1 MFFGGKGTVGLDI
14 GSGYLKLVQL
24 KDTKEGYE
32 LELFDMLPLPPEL
45 IVDGSIID
53 SLRLVDSLKELAR
66 KAKIRAK
73 DVTIS
78 IAGHSSVI
86 IKRVSL
92 PEMSEDELYESIKF
106 EAEQYIPF
114 DIDDV
119 DLDFQILGPKE
130 EPGQMDVILV
140 AVKKDIVNE
149 YLSVVKEAGLNCQIV
164 DVNSFALE
172 NIYEINYE
180 IEPEKNV
187 ALVNIGAN
195 TINMNILK
203 GGISVFTRDSA
214 VGSNLHTE
222 VLQREFNLAY
232 EVAERLKRGEPVENV
247 TPQDAFS
254 VMELASEEIISEV
267 NRSLEYFHEDIHE
280 IVLSG
285 GCALIRDF
293 PNLLAEKI
301 RVETKLMQPFKN
313 IKIVSTQETRRQ
325 MIKVNLLPLKRKK
338 KPKPLPSF
346 LVITI
351 LITVVICILMAYL
364 TFFFNSRLSVKKK
377 QFAANET
384 KIAELKEMIKTVE
397 DFEQRNKT
405 FKERNDIIEQLSK
418 NKSLP
423 VKILDEFSALLPNG
437 IWLQTMSIA
446 GGTINLEGYG
456 FTNNDIVSYVDN
468 IKNSRMFTDV
478 YLQESKSVEAERVAV
493 YMFKLTCRL
502 KV

>member
-1 MFFGGKGTVGLDI
+1 MFFGGKGTIGLDI
-14 GSGYLKLVQL
+14 GSGYLKVVQL
-24 KDTKEGYE
+24 KDSKGGYE

-66 KAKIRAK
+66 KAKIKAK
-73 DVTIS
+73 DTTIS

-86 IKRVSL
+86 IKRVAL
-92 PEMSEDELYESIKF
+92 PDMSEDELYESIKF

-140 AVKKDIVNE
+140 AVKKDIINE
-149 YLSVVKEAGLNCQIV
+149 YISVVKEAGFNCQIV

-222 VLQREFNLAY
+222 VLQREFNLTY

-247 TPQDAFS
+247 SPQDAFS

-285 GCALIRDF
+285 GSALIRDF

-301 RVETKLMQPFKN
+301 RVETKLLQPFKN
-313 IKIVSTQETRRQ
+313 IKIPKHLDLAYIQEMAPMAAVAAGLALRR
-325 MIKVNLLPLKRKK
+325 PGDR
-338 KPKPLPSF
+338 
-346 LVITI
+346 
-351 LITVVICILMAYL
+351 
-364 TFFFNSRLSVKKK
+364 
-377 QFAANET
+377 
-384 KIAELKEMIKTVE
+384 
-397 DFEQRNKT
+397 
-405 FKERNDIIEQLSK
+405 
-418 NKSLP
+418 
-423 VKILDEFSALLPNG
+423 
-437 IWLQTMSIA
+437 
-446 GGTINLEGYG
+446 
-456 FTNNDIVSYVDN
+456 
-468 IKNSRMFTDV
+468 
-478 YLQESKSVEAERVAV
+478 
-493 YMFKLTCRL
+493 
-502 KV
+502 

>member
-1 MFFGGKGTVGLDI
+1 MFFGGKGTIGLDI

-24 KDTKEGYE
+24 KDTKGGYE

-66 KAKIRAK
+66 KARIKTK

-86 IKRVSL
+86 VKRVSL
-92 PEMSEDELYESIKF
+92 PDMSEDELYESIKF

-119 DLDFQILGPKE
+119 NLDFQILGPKE

-140 AVKKDIVNE
+140 AIKKDIINE
-149 YLSVVKEAGLNCQIV
+149 YLSVVKEAGFNCQIV

-187 ALVNIGAN
+187 ALVNIGAS
-195 TINMNILK
+195 TMNMNILK

-222 VLQREFNLAY
+222 VLQREFNLTY
-232 EVAERLKRGEPVENV
+232 EMAERLKRGEPVENV
-247 TPQDAFS
+247 SPQDAFS
-254 VMELASEEIISEV
+254 VMELASEEIIGEV

-285 GCALIRDF
+285 GSALINDF

-313 IKIVSTQETRRQ
+313 IKIAKHFDLSFIEEMAPMAAVAAGLALRR
-325 MIKVNLLPLKRKK
+325 PGDR
-338 KPKPLPSF
+338 
-346 LVITI
+346 
-351 LITVVICILMAYL
+351 
-364 TFFFNSRLSVKKK
+364 
-377 QFAANET
+377 
-384 KIAELKEMIKTVE
+384 
-397 DFEQRNKT
+397 
-405 FKERNDIIEQLSK
+405 
-418 NKSLP
+418 
-423 VKILDEFSALLPNG
+423 
-437 IWLQTMSIA
+437 
-446 GGTINLEGYG
+446 
-456 FTNNDIVSYVDN
+456 
-468 IKNSRMFTDV
+468 
-478 YLQESKSVEAERVAV
+478 
-493 YMFKLTCRL
+493 
-502 KV
+502 

>member
-1 MFFGGKGTVGLDI
+1 MFFGGKGTIGLDI
-14 GSGYLKLVQL
+14 GSGYLKIVQL
-24 KDTKEGYE
+24 KDTKGGYE

-66 KAKIRAK
+66 KAKIKARDA
-73 DVTIS
+73 TIS
-78 IAGHSSVI
+78 VAGHASVI

-92 PEMSEDELYESIKF
+92 PEMSEDELFESIKF

-140 AVKKDIVNE
+140 AVKKDIISE
-149 YLSVVKEAGLNCQIV
+149 YISVVKEAGFNCQIV
-164 DVNSFALE
+164 DVNAFALE

-180 IEPEKNV
+180 IEPDKNV
-187 ALVNIGAN
+187 ALVNIGAS
-195 TINMNILK
+195 TINMNVLK

-222 VLQREFNLAY
+222 VLQREFSLTF

-247 TPQDAFS
+247 SPQDAFS

-285 GCALIRDF
+285 GCELIRYF

-301 RVETKLMQPFKN
+301 RVETKLMEPFKN
-313 IKIVSTQETRRQ
+313 IKIPKNLDLSYIQEMAPMAAVATGLALRR
-325 MIKVNLLPLKRKK
+325 PGDR
-338 KPKPLPSF
+338 
-346 LVITI
+346 
-351 LITVVICILMAYL
+351 
-364 TFFFNSRLSVKKK
+364 
-377 QFAANET
+377 
-384 KIAELKEMIKTVE
+384 
-397 DFEQRNKT
+397 
-405 FKERNDIIEQLSK
+405 
-418 NKSLP
+418 
-423 VKILDEFSALLPNG
+423 
-437 IWLQTMSIA
+437 
-446 GGTINLEGYG
+446 
-456 FTNNDIVSYVDN
+456 
-468 IKNSRMFTDV
+468 
-478 YLQESKSVEAERVAV
+478 
-493 YMFKLTCRL
+493 
-502 KV
+502 

>member
-1 MFFGGKGTVGLDI
+1 MFFGGKGTIGLDI

-24 KDTKEGYE
+24 KDTKGGYE

-66 KAKIRAK
+66 KARIKTK

-86 IKRVSL
+86 VKRVSL
-92 PEMSEDELYESIKF
+92 PDMSEDELYESIKF

-119 DLDFQILGPKE
+119 NLDFQILGPKE

-140 AVKKDIVNE
+140 AIKKDIINE
-149 YLSVVKEAGLNCQIV
+149 YLSVVKEAGFNCQIV

-187 ALVNIGAN
+187 ALVNIGAS
-195 TINMNILK
+195 TMNMNILK

-222 VLQREFNLAY
+222 VLQREFNLTY
-232 EVAERLKRGEPVENV
+232 EMAERLKRGEPVENV
-247 TPQDAFS
+247 SPQDAFS
-254 VMELASEEIISEV
+254 VMELASEEIIGEV

-285 GCALIRDF
+285 GCALINDF

-313 IKIVSTQETRRQ
+313 IKIAKHFDLSFIEEMAPMAAVAAGLALRR
-325 MIKVNLLPLKRKK
+325 PGDR
-338 KPKPLPSF
+338 
-346 LVITI
+346 
-351 LITVVICILMAYL
+351 
-364 TFFFNSRLSVKKK
+364 
-377 QFAANET
+377 
-384 KIAELKEMIKTVE
+384 
-397 DFEQRNKT
+397 
-405 FKERNDIIEQLSK
+405 
-418 NKSLP
+418 
-423 VKILDEFSALLPNG
+423 
-437 IWLQTMSIA
+437 
-446 GGTINLEGYG
+446 
-456 FTNNDIVSYVDN
+456 
-468 IKNSRMFTDV
+468 
-478 YLQESKSVEAERVAV
+478 
-493 YMFKLTCRL
+493 
-502 KV
+502 